1 MKRHL
6 CSLIAL
12 TTTVATNLPACA
24 AKTQEVEQA
33 KQAATAKPTT
43 AAQQAPPAGQETGAT
58 QSAPIEPA
66 TKAAEET
73 QAKASPANAEMEP
86 SQNSQTSESKEAAP
100 KSESAQDKDSKPK
113 AEDSTA
119 PTSEAKQA
127 EGPSS
132 KTESNAKDE
141 GQTSKTD
148 EKPDA
153 KAESKPESKPEP
165 KVETLMKRPANVY
178 AIPLPED
185 AGSLAA
191 GTNLVL
197 QGIPKPSMSLVD
209 DINRYTEYRRAIFC
223 DWHPVKLQMTIE
235 TRFADTTQIHL
246 LNRPAGAREQLTFYR
261 DACHSGTFAPADG
274 DLMVFSKDKGGDE
287 FYQKYCYSFS
297 NKKVELL
304 TDGKSRNTGGVWS
317 SSGARFAYGS
327 TRRNGKD
334 VDIYVVTPPNRATTI
349 KLAELKGGGW
359 KPLDWSID
367 DKTILAQEVISA
379 NCSRLWLVDT
389 KFGTKEL
396 LAPADEEEKVFYGD
410 AKFSK
415 DGKGIYTITDKDT
428 EFQRLTYIDLENKKH
443 TCLTESIPWD
453 ILEFDLSK
461 DGTKIAFAA
470 NEDGLA
476 KLHLL
481 NTKTGKEVTVP
492 DLPAGQVSELKWHSN
507 SRDLAF
513 NIENASTPE
522 DVYTLSL
529 DNGSIERWTKS
540 ETGML
545 DMKDASTPELI
556 HWKSFD
562 DKTISGFLYR
572 PPAKFSG
579 KHPVLINIHG
589 GPESQW
595 RPRFLGATNYL
606 LNELGIAIIYP
617 NVRGSTGYGKTFSQL
632 DNGLQ
637 RADSYKDIGALL
649 EWVKSNEDFDAS
661 RIMIM
666 GGSYGGNMAL
676 ACSML
681 YSDNIKCSLDAFGPS
696 NFVTFLKNTQ
706 PYRQDLRRVEY
717 GDERDPKVE
726 QFLQEIAPLNHADSI
741 KKPLFV
747 VQGDNDPRVPVSESD
762 QMVKAVRQAG
772 TPVWYLRA
780 KDEGHGFTKKVNTDY
795 LFFTTVEFI
804 KQYLLN

>member
-1 MKRHL
+1 MKSHL

-24 AKTQEVEQA
+24 AESQEVEQA
-33 KQAATAKPTT
+33 RQPATAQPATAPQPAATTQP
-43 AAQQAPPAGQETGAT
+43 APPAGQETGAT
-58 QSAPIEPA
+58 QSAPAEPA
-66 TKAAEET
+66 AKAAEET
-73 QAKASPANAEMEP
+73 PAKASPANAEMEP
-86 SQNSQTSESKEAAP
+86 SQNSQPPESKEATP

-113 AEDSTA
+113 AEDSTT
-119 PTSEAKQA
+119 PSPEGKTA
-127 EGPSS
+127 E
-132 KTESNAKDE
+132 
-141 GQTSKTD
+141 
-148 EKPDA
+148 
-153 KAESKPESKPEP
+153 EP
-165 KVETLMKRPANVY
+165 KVETPRKRPANVY

-223 DWHPVKLQMTIE
+223 DWHPVKRQMTIE

-261 DACHSGTFAPADG
+261 DASHSGTFVPADA

-349 KLAELKGGGW
+349 RLAELKGGGW

-396 LAPADEEEKVFYGD
+396 LAPADEEEKVYYGD

-415 DGKGIYTITDKDT
+415 DGKGVYTITDKDT

-481 NTKTGKEVTVP
+481 NTKNGKEVTVP

-562 DKTISGFLYR
+562 DKAISGFLYR

-579 KHPVLINIHG
+579 KHPVLISIHG

-649 EWVKSNEDFDAS
+649 EWIKAKEDFDAS
-661 RIMIM
+661 KIMIM
-666 GGSYGGNMAL
+666 GGSYGGNMTL

-681 YSDNIKCSLDAFGPS
+681 YSDSIKCSLDAFGPS

-762 QMVKAVRQAG
+762 QMVKAVRKSG